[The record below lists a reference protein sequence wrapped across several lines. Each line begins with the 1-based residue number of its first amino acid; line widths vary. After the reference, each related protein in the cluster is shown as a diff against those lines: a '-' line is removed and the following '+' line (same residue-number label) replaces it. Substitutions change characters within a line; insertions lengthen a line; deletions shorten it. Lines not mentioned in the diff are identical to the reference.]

1 MENKKSIL
9 KLFSLYKDDIYKMD
23 SSYYQILKKVQEKE
37 NIFYKTLSDKQK
49 ILFEELN
56 MYKSEQNSY
65 MHQHIFSYGYSLANS
80 LLIESITNKNS
91 LKE

>member
-23 SSYYQILKKVQEKE
+23 SWYYQILEKVQEKE
-37 NIFYKTLSDKQK
+37 NIFYETLSDKQK